1 MKNSRL
7 FEIFY
12 ILMEHRGITA
22 GELSARLEV
31 SVRTIYR
38 DLDTLSAAGIPVYT
52 ERGHG
57 GGIRLMEHFQ
67 LDRTLLGEEEQ
78 EHLMTALQSLDAVG
92 AADSGSLL
100 SQLAGLFG
108 RQTVDWLEVDFETW
122 GAGKLEKKYFELCKY
137 AILHRRLLTFRYY
150 NSSGIKSR
158 RTVEP
163 LRLCFKGGHWYLSG
177 YCRNKQAFR
186 LFRLNRIRELE
197 MEEEQFQA
205 RQAPGEKDAGGDMSE
220 DMTAVRLRFTEAAG
234 YQVLDFFAEEDIVRQ
249 KDGGFEV
256 KTAFSPGRW
265 LTGFILSFGADARV
279 LEPEWLRVQIE
290 KEAEKIRELYR
301 I

>member
-1 MKNSRL
+1 
-7 FEIFY
+7 
-12 ILMEHRGITA
+12 
-22 GELSARLEV
+22 
-31 SVRTIYR
+31 
-38 DLDTLSAAGIPVYT
+38 
-52 ERGHG
+52 
-57 GGIRLMEHFQ
+57 
-67 LDRTLLGEEEQ
+67 
-78 EHLMTALQSLDAVG
+78 MTALQSLDAVG
-92 AADSGSLL
+92 AADSRSLL

-186 LFRLNRIRELE
+186 LFRLNRVRELE
-197 MEEEQFQA
+197 MEEEQFQV
-205 RQAPGEKDAGGDMSE
+205 RPMPGEKDAGGDMSE

>member
-7 FEIFY
+7 FEILY

-57 GGIRLMEHFQ
+57 GGIRC
-67 LDRTLLGEEEQ
+67 EEEQ
-78 EHLMTALQSLDAVG
+78 EHIMTALQSLDAVG
-92 AADSGSLL
+92 AADSRSLL

-186 LFRLNRIRELE
+186 LFRLNRVRELE
-197 MEEEQFQA
+197 MEEEQFQV
-205 RQAPGEKDAGGDMSE
+205 RPMPGEKDAGGDMSE

>member
-7 FEIFY
+7 FEILY
-12 ILMEHRGITA
+12 ILMEHRETTA
-22 GELSARLEV
+22 GALAERLEV

-52 ERGHG
+52 EKGHG
-57 GGIRLMEHFQ
+57 GGIRLMEQFQ
-67 LDRTLLGEEEQ
+67 LDRTLLGEDEQ
-78 EHLMTALQSLDAVG
+78 EHIMTALQSLDAVG
-92 AADSGSLL
+92 AGDSSRLL

-122 GAGKLEKKYFELCKY
+122 GAGMQEKEYFELCKS
-137 AILHRRLLTFRYY
+137 AILHRRLLTFQYY

-163 LRLCFKGGHWYLSG
+163 VRLTFKGGHWYVSG
-177 YCRNKQAFR
+177 YCRKKQGFR
-186 LFRLNRIRELE
+186 LFRLNRIRELQ
-197 MEEEQFQA
+197 MEREEFSMRKAAEVCEQKE
-205 RQAPGEKDAGGDMSE
+205 EKPVE
-220 DMTAVRLRFTEAAG
+220 MTALKLRFTEAAG
-234 YQVLDFFAEEDIVRQ
+234 FQVLDFFAEEDIVRLD
-249 KDGGFEV
+249 DGGFEV
-256 KTAFSPGRW
+256 KAAFTPGRW

-279 LEPEWLRVQIE
+279 LEPEWLKVHIK
-290 KEAEKIRELYR
+290 KEAEKIRKLYD